1 MAGAAAMSQPEAMG
15 VADKKVVF
23 DLMEDLRAAWERIL
37 NDYAEGKSSAG
48 HLQTERGGV
57 RYVDGWMACHN
68 FFKLALDHLV
78 SEAGLTGEAA
88 AILYLGAG
96 ETFQMAM
103 RARAEEMRTGRR
115 AGADNPHK
123 ETP

>member
-1 MAGAAAMSQPEAMG
+1 MTQVAG
-15 VADKKVVF
+15 VADKRVVF
-23 DLMEDLRAAWERIL
+23 DLLDDLRRAWEQIL
-37 NDYAEGKSSAG
+37 NEYARTHE
-48 HLQTERGGV
+48 LQTERGGV

-78 SEAGLTGEAA
+78 SEAGLDGEAA
-88 AILYLGAG
+88 AQVFLGAG

-115 AGADNPHK
+115 AGAD
-123 ETP
+123 ES

>member
-1 MAGAAAMSQPEAMG
+1 MSTAFGAA
-15 VADKKVVF
+15 DKRVVF
-23 DLMEDLRAAWERIL
+23 DLLEDLRVAWEKIL
-37 NDYAEGKSSAG
+37 NDYAATHSLK
-48 HLQTERGGV
+48 TERGGV
-57 RYVDGWMACHN
+57 RYLDGWMACHN

-88 AILYLGAG
+88 AQVYLGAG

-115 AGADNPHK
+115 AGARPDEP
-123 ETP
+123 